1 MIQKIKIIKTLI
13 IIFSLS
19 LSFSANAQTV
29 EEIIKGRK
37 AMFSENYQNAKK
49 ISILLKSKRI
59 EEAKP
64 LMKKISD
71 NYIKLLDYFPENAK
85 EGFKTGALPSIW
97 ENKDEFNALM
107 KKASDDM
114 IKLAKAIDTAEDL
127 RENVYVRESLETS
140 QLSAK
145 SGTRF
150 RSVSKETNPPKIS
163 TTMAADVV
171 SEVRCGSKVGGSA
184 HNLLNTPPASIS
196 EPTDASAIVL
206 ISDFSLGTEE
216 DIGDVDS
223 DEEMA
228 PS

>member
-13 IIFSLS
+13 IIFSLTFP
-19 LSFSANAQTV
+19 LSAHAKTV

-107 KKASDDM
+107 QKASDDM

-127 RENVYVRESLETS
+127 RAIQKELMWGNCTACHS
-140 QLSAK
+140 K
-145 SGTRF
+145 F
-150 RSVSKETNPPKIS
+150 R
-163 TTMAADVV
+163 
-171 SEVRCGSKVGGSA
+171 
-184 HNLLNTPPASIS
+184 
-196 EPTDASAIVL
+196 
-206 ISDFSLGTEE
+206 
-216 DIGDVDS
+216 
-223 DEEMA
+223 A
-228 PS
+228 PH